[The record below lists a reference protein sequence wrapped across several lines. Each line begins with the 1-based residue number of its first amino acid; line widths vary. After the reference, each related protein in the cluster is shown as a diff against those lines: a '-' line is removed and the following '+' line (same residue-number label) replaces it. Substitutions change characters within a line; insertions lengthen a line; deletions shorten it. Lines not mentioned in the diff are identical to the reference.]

1 MPKKLLDMSGQI
13 SVPKPECF
21 GAFWWHFPYLTKP
34 PFKVT
39 NRRPQGRYN
48 LPRYVVF
55 VLPKLLASENP
66 LSPTAKS
73 QVVVPKKGA
82 FGEPAKAQ
90 VLVSNENQLRPN
102 VALLA
107 LKGRKVPTAIG
118 ARHMQKTRKATLE
131 TLGWWELESHP
142 QKKRHNIFC
151 GVTQFKRSRKSGHTR
166 IRGWF

>member
-1 MPKKLLDMSGQI
+1 MGDQPADCKVVIICPDM
-13 SVPKPECF
+13 CF
-21 GAFWWHFPYLTKP
+21 FFT
-34 PFKVT
+34 
-39 NRRPQGRYN
+39 
-48 LPRYVVF
+48 
-55 VLPKLLASENP
+55 KLLASENP

-131 TLGWWELESHP
+131 TLG
-142 QKKRHNIFC
+142 
-151 GVTQFKRSRKSGHTR
+151 
-166 IRGWF
+166 